1 MTALPGRTKRMRI
14 PGLLLTVFMGM
25 VCGDATGLGQGFYL
39 PALSLVEDNG
49 YGRFSDIIMPF
60 LRM

>member
-1 MTALPGRTKRMRI
+1 MRML
-14 PGLLLTVFMGM
+14 GLLLTVFVGM

-49 YGRFSDIIMPF
+49 YGRFSVIIMLF
-60 LRM
+60 